1 MIDPNSQLGELL
13 EQGQTVAQNQT
24 QDLVQRVKGQVIG
37 STSKQASTQA
47 PTQVHPETLSRED
60 DQKSAARTR
69 EMVQD
74 LYAPS
79 EDQSAHTAHDA
90 SKDAEQLS
98 NIRRQ
103 LGEMHKTTYYD
114 PLFAHETRKEPT
126 IKEEQE
132 AEEKQQK
139 MQDLEFQKAK
149 DDQAFAVQLA
159 AQKTERFPGISG

>member
-13 EQGQTVAQNQT
+13 EQGQQVAQTQT
-24 QDLVQRVKGQVIG
+24 QDVVQRLRGQVIG
-37 STSKQASTQA
+37 STLKQASSQVQTPSNFEPAGKGDDHESAQRTQ
-47 PTQVHPETLSRED
+47 
-60 DQKSAARTR
+60 
-69 EMVQD
+69 EMVRD
-74 LYAPS
+74 FYAPS
-79 EDQSAHTAHDA
+79 EDQLDPAPHDA
-90 SKDAEQLS
+90 NKDAEHLS
-98 NIRRQ
+98 NIRKQ
-103 LGEMHKTTYYD
+103 LGEMHRATYYD
-114 PLFAHETRKEPT
+114 PLFAHETRKEST